1 MNIGGGFERIEDHSG
16 HLTDETYDLNYVYQG
31 PLQSI
36 AQIGVSAEKRFY
48 INTLYEG
55 LNGWFAYLEIQPGAI
70 GKFSFFV
77 QGGETIDYSNNQ
89 PADELVLQPRLELK
103 LGRHINAQLF
113 HIFQNLEVSDGDLST
128 ANISELSLVY
138 NFTTRL
144 FVRGIFQYRNLDSAS
159 ENFTYPV
166 PDRTEELFTQLL
178 FSYKVNPQ
186 TVVFVGYSDNYRGFD
201 QDPLLAN
208 LTQSD
213 RTIFVK
219 LGYAWIL

>member
-1 MNIGGGFERIEDHSG
+1 
-16 HLTDETYDLNYVYQG
+16 
-31 PLQSI
+31 
-36 AQIGVSAEKRFY
+36 
-48 INTLYEG
+48 
-55 LNGWFAYLEIQPGAI
+55 
-70 GKFSFFV
+70 
-77 QGGETIDYSNNQ
+77 
-89 PADELVLQPRLELK
+89 
-103 LGRHINAQLF
+103 
-113 HIFQNLEVSDGDLST
+113 
-128 ANISELSLVY
+128 
-138 NFTTRL
+138 
-144 FVRGIFQYRNLDSAS
+144 VRGIFQYRNLDSAS